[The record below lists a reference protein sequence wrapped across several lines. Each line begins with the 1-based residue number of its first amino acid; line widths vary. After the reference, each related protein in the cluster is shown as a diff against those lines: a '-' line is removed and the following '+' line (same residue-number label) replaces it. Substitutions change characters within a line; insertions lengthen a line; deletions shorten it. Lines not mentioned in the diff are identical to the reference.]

1 MIKHNRAIAHHIN
14 KSNKTMK
21 INTNRKR
28 GFTLVELLVVIVI
41 IASLAALSAPMI
53 MGQIKK
59 ANKAE
64 AISNSK
70 QIGLAL
76 FEFDSDYG
84 SYPDADTL
92 TEVSEAFPNA
102 EVVPTGAADSNAC
115 FQQLL
120 QAGIVKSEEIF
131 YSKATGT
138 RKPDG
143 DISSATEAIAAGE
156 CGFGYIMNGTDAYS
170 TAGNS
175 SRVIVVSPLVEGG
188 GDTFDINPFGGVAVL
203 YKIDNS
209 ASAVKIRSDEG
220 AEDGPAIIAGK
231 DFLEAKFWGTT
242 TPTIVKP
249 KTSN

>member
-1 MIKHNRAIAHHIN
+1 
-14 KSNKTMK
+14 
-21 INTNRKR
+21 
-28 GFTLVELLVVIVI
+28 
-41 IASLAALSAPMI
+41 
-53 MGQIKK
+53 
-59 ANKAE
+59 
-64 AISNSK
+64 
-70 QIGLAL
+70 
-76 FEFDSDYG
+76 
-84 SYPDADTL
+84 
-92 TEVSEAFPNA
+92 
-102 EVVPTGAADSNAC
+102 
-115 FQQLL
+115 
-120 QAGIVKSEEIF
+120 
-131 YSKATGT
+131 
-138 RKPDG
+138 
-143 DISSATEAIAAGE
+143 
-156 CGFGYIMNGTDAYS
+156 MNGSDAYS

>member
-1 MIKHNRAIAHHIN
+1 M
-14 KSNKTMK
+14 KT
-21 INTNRKR
+21 NTNRKR

-92 TEVSEAFPNA
+92 TEVGEAFPNA

-120 QAGIVKSEEIF
+120 QAGILKSEEIF
-131 YSKATGT
+131 YTKAAGT

-143 DISSATEAIAAGE
+143 DISTATEAIAAGE
-156 CGFGYIMNGTDAYS
+156 CGFGYIMNGSEAYS
-170 TAGNS
+170 TAGNA
-175 SRVIVVSPLVEGG
+175 SRVIIVSPLAEGG
-188 GDTFDINPFGGVAVL
+188 GDTFDINPFGGIAVL

-209 ASAVKIRSDEG
+209 AAAVKIRADKDK
-220 AEDGPAIIAGK
+220 EDGPAIIAGD
-231 DFLEAKFWGTT
+231 DFMKAKFWGTT
-242 TPTIVKP
+242 TPTIIKP
-249 KTSN
+249 KTGD

>member
-1 MIKHNRAIAHHIN
+1 M
-14 KSNKTMK
+14 KT
-21 INTNRKR
+21 NPNRKR

-41 IASLAALSAPMI
+41 IATLAAFSAPMI

-59 ANKAE
+59 ASKAE

-76 FEFDSDYG
+76 LEFDSDYG
-84 SYPDADTL
+84 SYPDDDTL

-102 EVVPTGAADSNAC
+102 DVVPTGVADSNAC

-120 QAGIVKSEEIF
+120 QAGILNSEEIF
-131 YSKATGT
+131 YAKADGT

-156 CGFGYIMNGTDAYS
+156 CGFGYIMNGSEAYS
-170 TAGNS
+170 TAGNA
-175 SRVIVVSPLVEGG
+175 SRVILVSPLAAGG
-188 GDTFDINPFGGVAVL
+188 GNTFDINPFGGIAIF

-209 ASAVKIRSDEG
+209 AVPVKIRAEKD
-220 AEDGPAIIAGK
+220 AEDGPAIIAGD
-231 DFLEAKFWGTT
+231 DFLNAKFWGAT

-249 KTSN
+249 KAAE